1 MRSTTSFIYGI
12 MFAGELAAK
21 HDHVG
26 DAQCPRNSCYYM
38 LWAVIIVSVVNSR
51 VQARCGIHKRLCK
64 MLAYPRSCRTEFLRY
79 EEQPYSI
86 SSCALVPSKPG
97 VFIDDIQRVLV
108 LSTKATLQLIG
119 LSRDTATG
127 ELKMYDTDMVVET
140 DGNEMTSIVGT
151 TDGRVFMTGID
162 DGCLYELLYQA
173 EEGWFSKRVRL
184 ENRSVG
190 PLNRLIPGV
199 LGTRH
204 NGGSSLRSSFSFA
217 LF

>member
-1 MRSTTSFIYGI
+1 
-12 MFAGELAAK
+12 
-21 HDHVG
+21 
-26 DAQCPRNSCYYM
+26 M
-38 LWAVIIVSVVNSR
+38 LQAVIIVLVMNLR
-51 VQARCGIHKRLCK
+51 VQARCSLRNR
-64 MLAYPRSCRTEFLRY
+64 LAYTRSCRTEFLRY

-86 SSCALVPSKPG
+86 SSCALVPPKPG
-97 VFIDDIQRVLV
+97 VFIDEIQRVLV

-119 LSRDTATG
+119 LSRDVATG
-127 ELKMYDTDMVVET
+127 ELKIYDTDMVVET
-140 DGNEMTSIVGT
+140 NGNEMASIVGT

-204 NGGSSLRSSFSFA
+204 TGASTSLFLPRF
-217 LF
+217 

>member
-1 MRSTTSFIYGI
+1 
-12 MFAGELAAK
+12 
-21 HDHVG
+21 
-26 DAQCPRNSCYYM
+26 M
-38 LWAVIIVSVVNSR
+38 LLEVIIMPIVKLR
-51 VQARCGIHKRLCK
+51 VQARCGLHKLLRKTLC
-64 MLAYPRSCRTEFLRY
+64 LHRSYRTEFLRY

-86 SSCALVPSKPG
+86 SSCALVPPKPG

-108 LSTKATLQLIG
+108 LATKATLQLIG
-119 LSRDTATG
+119 LSRDVATG

-162 DGCLYELLYQA
+162 DGCLYELFYQA

-204 NGGSSLRSSFSFA
+204 TGASISRRSSLSLYRSNTSAPRSDCIP
-217 LF
+217 LV

>member
-1 MRSTTSFIYGI
+1 MS
-12 MFAGELAAK
+12 
-21 HDHVG
+21 
-26 DAQCPRNSCYYM
+26 
-38 LWAVIIVSVVNSR
+38 WAVPVALVVNSR
-51 VQARCGIHKRLCK
+51 VQARFDVHKLLRK
-64 MLAYPRSCRTEFLRY
+64 MVSYPRSCRIEFLRY

-86 SSCALVPSKPG
+86 SSCALVLPKPG
-97 VFIDDIQRVLV
+97 VFIDEIQRVLV

-119 LSRDTATG
+119 LSRDVATG
-127 ELKMYDTDMVVET
+127 DLKMYDTDMVVET

-204 NGGSSLRSSFSFA
+204 SGTSLPFSPA